1 MEAKDI
7 DLKSAMNAI
16 SDVIQNR
23 PRPLRVFDQIYMK
36 AGDMVMQSEFVA
48 SWAHEKR
55 LIFIGDGDAIGI
67 AVAYLQK
74 RNIVPYGPSKILVL
88 DFDERQVSSVKR
100 FADNERIEHLDAMLY
115 NVLDPL
121 PDLTKFDRFYTN
133 PPWGQSNGGNSV
145 NVFMQRGM
153 EAVGHDGDGMVVIA
167 DDDDLPWPKQVL
179 ANVQKFAIDQG
190 FFVQRMMTRLHQ
202 YHLDDAPDLR
212 SCNLMFRSVAN
223 NGEKHQQKSAAI
235 VDKARLANFYGKS
248 QEPKIRYVREIK
260 KVDYG
265 TASDSEYTLEELE
278 AKK

>member
-36 AGDMVMQSEFVA
+36 AGDMVMQSELVA
-48 SWAHEKR
+48 RWAHDKR
-55 LIFIGDGDAIGI
+55 LIFIGDGDAIGV
-67 AVAYLQK
+67 AVAYLK
-74 RNIVPYGPSKILVL
+74 RRGIVDYGPTKILVL

-100 FADNERIEHLDAMLY
+100 FADSERIEHLDARLY
-115 NVLDPL
+115 NVLDPI
-121 PDLTKFDRFYTN
+121 PDLQKFDRFYTN

-153 EAVGHDGDGMVVIA
+153 EAVGYDGEGMVVIA
-167 DDDDLPWPKQVL
+167 DDDELAWPKQVL
-179 ANVQKFAIDQG
+179 ANVQRFAIERG

-212 SCNLMFRSVAN
+212 SCNLMFRSIAE
-223 NGEKHQQKSAAI
+223 NGKSYNEKSAPI
-235 VDKARLANFYGKS
+235 IDKARLTNFYGKG
-248 QEPKIRYVREIK
+248 QEPKIRYVREVK
-260 KVDYG
+260 RVDYG
-265 TASDSEYTLEELE
+265 TASDSEYKLEELE
-278 AKK
+278 PKK